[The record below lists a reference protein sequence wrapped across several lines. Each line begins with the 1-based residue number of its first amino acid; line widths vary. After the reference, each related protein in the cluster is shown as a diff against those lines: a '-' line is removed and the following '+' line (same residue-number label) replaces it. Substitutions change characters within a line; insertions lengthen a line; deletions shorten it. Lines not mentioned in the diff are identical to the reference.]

1 MYPFVK
7 TLVSLTKANLL
18 GVMLICAGLA
28 VIVVFLSI
36 GIITWST
43 AHLVNLEKGWLDSL
57 VNWIVGGATGIGG
70 WFMLPALT
78 VLIAGIFQEKTIHLV
93 ERSYYPEKMRS
104 EEPRFWPEV
113 IHDIRFTLLALS
125 LNILLLPFYL
135 FGVGFI
141 LSIAL
146 NSYLLGREFFE
157 SAAGYHL
164 GKPKAKSLIQNNK
177 GAVYGGGFVITIMTL
192 VPVVNLFMPIFAIV
206 WMVHVY
212 HGLPK
217 STVGQEH

>member
-18 GVMLICAGLA
+18 GVMFICAGLA
-28 VIVVFLSI
+28 VIVIFLFI

-43 AHLVNLEKGWLDSL
+43 AHLVNLEKGWLDSF

-104 EEPRFWPEV
+104 KAPRFWPEV
-113 IHDIRFTLLALS
+113 IHDIRFTLS
-125 LNILLLPFYL
+125 S
-135 FGVGFI
+135 G
-141 LSIAL
+141 
-146 NSYLLGREFFE
+146 
-157 SAAGYHL
+157 
-164 GKPKAKSLIQNNK
+164 
-177 GAVYGGGFVITIMTL
+177 
-192 VPVVNLFMPIFAIV
+192 
-206 WMVHVY
+206 
-212 HGLPK
+212 
-217 STVGQEH
+217 